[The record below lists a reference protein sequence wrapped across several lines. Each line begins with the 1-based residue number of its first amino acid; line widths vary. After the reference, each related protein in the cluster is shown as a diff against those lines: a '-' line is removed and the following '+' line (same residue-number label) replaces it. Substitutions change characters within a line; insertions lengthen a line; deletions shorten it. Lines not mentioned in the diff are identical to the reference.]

1 MDSVLPEE
9 LISVSMERC
18 PNTSP
23 SLNFRALLLRAQND
37 DGGWGF
43 HPGANSRVE
52 PTCWALKALTAQGL
66 AKSLKE
72 APVAEGL
79 RFLTAA
85 QLPDGSWPSTTKQH
99 TGCWVTS
106 LACWILRDV
115 HDEKYRTAIAS
126 GLRWVCG
133 DWPKDSSWWRRGLRR
148 FSSGGQH
155 LNHDDHARGWGW
167 TPGTS
172 SWVEPTAFALLALEG
187 HDADVLPNSAKK
199 RRKLGEALLYD
210 RMCPGGGWNCGN
222 PEVYGVVGDP
232 LVIPTSW
239 ALLALRAHP
248 ERRENKDSLAWLGRV
263 FSNLSGPGSFALARL
278 CLAVYNHKPP
288 AVVTSSNDYYA
299 RNELLRSI
307 PVAAWMTL
315 AFSDSRKWLNGD
327 SATWAKH
334 L

>member
-9 LISVSMERC
+9 LISVSMEPC
-18 PNTSP
+18 PDTSP
-23 SLNFRALLLRAQND
+23 SLNFRALLLRAQNA

-43 HPGANSRVE
+43 HPGAESRVE
-52 PTCWALKALTAQGL
+52 PTCWALKALRAQGPADGL
-66 AKSLKE
+66 VE
-72 APVAEGL
+72 APVAGGL
-79 RFLTAA
+79 RFLAAA

-106 LACWILRDV
+106 LVCWVLRDV
-115 HDEKYRTAIAS
+115 RDENYRTAIAD
-126 GLRWVCG
+126 GLRWVCK
-133 DWPKDSSWWRRGLRR
+133 DWPKDGSWWRRGLRK
-148 FSSGGQH
+148 FSPGSEH
-155 LNHDDHARGWGW
+155 LKHDDHVSGWGW

-187 HDADVLPNSAKK
+187 QNAEVLPSSTEK

-222 PEVYGVVGDP
+222 PEVYGVIGDP

-248 ERRENKDSLAWLGRV
+248 ERRENKDSLAWLERV
-263 FSNLSGPGSFALARL
+263 FSNLNGPGSFALAQL
-278 CLAVYNHKPP
+278 CLEAYNHKPP
-288 AVVTSSNDYYA
+288 AGVASLNDYYA

-315 AFSDSRKWLNGD
+315 AVSDSRKWLNGD
-327 SATWAKH
+327 SVTWAKD